1 MEPTTEVGFFR
12 EQQIVA
18 IPTVVKVK
26 VSDLVNLIFGSGLY
40 TLSWWGDISFGDK
53 NGNVDFDEIDSGKFD
68 AETLT
73 FYVEFQDEDDTNQN
87 ALTLAQ
93 RYFQVDSNKP
103 FFKRALTLSCLVDVI
118 SANPTFAN
126 DIATEDVDVWSADA
140 ILQKAIYGKVVWG

>member
-1 MEPTTEVGFFR
+1 MWITNNERESVKMELTTEVGFFR
-12 EQQIVA
+12 QEQIVA

-40 TLSWWGDISFGDK
+40 TLSWWGNISFGDK
-53 NGNVDFDEIDSGKFD
+53 NGNVDFDEIDNGKFD

-73 FYVEFQDEDDTNQN
+73 FYVEFQDEDDTN
-87 ALTLAQ
+87 L
-93 RYFQVDSNKP
+93 DSNKP
-103 FFKRALTLSCLVDVI
+103 FFKRALTLSCLVNVI
-118 SANPTFAN
+118 SADQTFAN